1 MILIVLCGVCGLLF
15 LALVAV
21 ILYQISQMPGADE

>member
-1 MILIVLCGVCGLLF
+1 MPALVALLF

-21 ILYQISQMPGADE
+21 SVASRYYLDRKDPS